1 MEKTV
6 KMKDVYAWL
15 SIMGNPQEYD
25 RVNMFYRFAGAADL
39 LSNLGLITWKE
50 RNKLLDEYISKYIA
64 ETGA

>member
-1 MEKTV
+1 MEKAI
-6 KMKDVYAWL
+6 KMKDVYQWL

-25 RVNMFYRFAGAADL
+25 RVNMFYRFAGATDI
-39 LSNLGLITWKE
+39 LSNLGLITWQE